1 MGLTPPFTNT
11 SIATPTPP
19 KIAGATH
26 PLVEYWYTPKER
38 ANEVAAEIN
47 RDSLNDSCAEVWQ
60 DGALFWDP
68 INQKKA
74 TYFFVKF
81 AGTHTV
87 KPHPWTPKEQLRFE
101 HACRDHQTE
110 GKRLP
115 SHTP

>member
-1 MGLTPPFTNT
+1 M
-11 SIATPTPP
+11 SIAAPTPP

-26 PLVEYWYTPKER
+26 FLVEYWYTLKER

-47 RDSLNDSCAEVWQ
+47 RDSTTEFCAEVWQ
-60 DGALFWDP
+60 DGAMVWDGAMVIGSNQSEEDNLLFGEVCRNP
-68 INQKKA
+68 HRQA
-74 TYFFVKF
+74 
-81 AGTHTV
+81 
-87 KPHPWTPKEQLRFE
+87 HPWTPKEQLRVE